1 MKLKLAIIDDEKIFR
16 ASLKSFLQCW
26 AKEKSLS
33 IFMDEFE
40 SAETFLFEYED
51 SRDYDILMLDIE
63 MTGMNGIELAKKLRK
78 EDNKVQIIFITGY
91 PDFIEQG
98 YDVSALHYLLKP
110 VNEAKLFE
118 VLDRALKNI
127 KKGGNRVI
135 FTVDGGEKV
144 VALDAILYA
153 ESYSH
158 NMHIVTTDGAF
169 DVRMTIS
176 SLAEVLGSKFIITH
190 RSYIV
195 NLSHIVFLSK
205 SDMTLDS
212 GEKIPISRNE
222 FKKVHSCFVKYN
234 KGELI

>member
-1 MKLKLAIIDDEKIFR
+1 MKLNIAIIDDEAPFRKSITAAIDEWVKKSKIS
-16 ASLKSFLQCW
+16 AAVNEYSSAESFLF
-26 AKEKSLS
+26 AYEEKK
-33 IFMDEFE
+33 
-40 SAETFLFEYED
+40 
-51 SRDYDILMLDIE
+51 DYDLLLLDIE
-63 MTGMNGIELAKKLRK
+63 MDGINGVEMAKRIRH
-78 EDNKVQIIFITGY
+78 EDETVQIIFITGY
-91 PDFIEQG
+91 PDYMCQG
-98 YDVSALHYLLKP
+98 YDLSALHYLIKP
-110 VNEAKLFE
+110 VSNEKLFE

-135 FTVDGGEKV
+135 FTTDGGEKV
-144 VALDAILYA
+144 VTLDAILYA

-176 SLAEVLGSKFIITH
+176 LLAEILGSEFIITH

-205 SDMTLDS
+205 SDITLDS

-234 KGELI
+234 KGALV

>member
-1 MKLKLAIIDDEKIFR
+1 MKLNIAIIDNEAPFRKSIATAVDEWVKKSKIS
-16 ASLKSFLQCW
+16 ATINEYSSAESFLFVYE
-26 AKEKSLS
+26 EKK
-33 IFMDEFE
+33 
-40 SAETFLFEYED
+40 
-51 SRDYDILMLDIE
+51 DYDLLLLDIE
-63 MTGMNGIELAKKLRK
+63 MDGINGVEMAKRIRH
-78 EDNKVQIIFITGY
+78 EDETVQIIFITGY
-91 PDFIEQG
+91 PDYMCQG
-98 YDVSALHYLLKP
+98 YDLSALHYLIKP
-110 VNEAKLFE
+110 VSNEKLFE

-135 FTVDGGEKV
+135 FTADGGEKV

-176 SLAEVLGSKFIITH
+176 SLAEVLGSEFIITH

-195 NLSHIVFLSK
+195 NLSHIFFLSK

-212 GEKIPISRNE
+212 GKKIPISRNE
-222 FKKVHSCFVKYN
+222 FKNVHSCFVKYN
-234 KGELI
+234 KGELV

>member
-1 MKLKLAIIDDEKIFR
+1 MKLNIAIIDNEAPFRKSIATAVDEWVKKSKIS
-16 ASLKSFLQCW
+16 ATINEYSSAESFLFVYE
-26 AKEKSLS
+26 EKK
-33 IFMDEFE
+33 
-40 SAETFLFEYED
+40 
-51 SRDYDILMLDIE
+51 DYDLLLLDIE
-63 MTGMNGIELAKKLRK
+63 MDGINGVEMAKRIRH
-78 EDNKVQIIFITGY
+78 EDETVQIIFITGY
-91 PDFIEQG
+91 PDYMCQG
-98 YDVSALHYLLKP
+98 YDLSALHYLIKP
-110 VNEAKLFE
+110 VSNEKLFE

-127 KKGGNRVI
+127 KKGGNRII
-135 FTVDGGEKV
+135 FTTDGGEKV
-144 VALDAILYA
+144 VTLDAILYA

-176 SLAEVLGSKFIITH
+176 SLAEVLGSEFIITH

-205 SDMTLDS
+205 SDITLDS

-234 KGELI
+234 KGDLI

>member
-1 MKLKLAIIDDEKIFR
+1 MDGINGVEMAKQIRHEDE
-16 ASLKSFLQCW
+16 
-26 AKEKSLS
+26 
-33 IFMDEFE
+33 
-40 SAETFLFEYED
+40 T
-51 SRDYDILMLDIE
+51 
-63 MTGMNGIELAKKLRK
+63 
-78 EDNKVQIIFITGY
+78 VQIIFITGY
-91 PDFIEQG
+91 PDYMCQG
-98 YDVSALHYLLKP
+98 YDLSALHYLIKP
-110 VNEAKLFE
+110 VSNEKLFE

-135 FTVDGGEKV
+135 FTADGGEKV

-176 SLAEVLGSKFIITH
+176 SLAEVLGSEFIITH

-212 GEKIPISRNE
+212 GKKIPISRNE

-234 KGELI
+234 KGELV

>member
-1 MKLKLAIIDDEKIFR
+1 MKLNIAIIDDEAPFRKSITAVVHEWAKKSKIS
-16 ASLKSFLQCW
+16 ATVNEYSSAESFLF
-26 AKEKSLS
+26 AYEEKK
-33 IFMDEFE
+33 
-40 SAETFLFEYED
+40 
-51 SRDYDILMLDIE
+51 DYDLLLLDIE
-63 MTGMNGIELAKKLRK
+63 MDGINGVEMAKQIRH
-78 EDNKVQIIFITGY
+78 EDETVQIIFITGY
-91 PDFIEQG
+91 PDYMCQG
-98 YDVSALHYLLKP
+98 YDLSALHYLIKP
-110 VNEAKLFE
+110 VSNEKLFE

-135 FTVDGGEKV
+135 FTADGGEKV

-176 SLAEVLGSKFIITH
+176 SLAEVLGSEFIITH

-212 GEKIPISRNE
+212 GKKIPISRNE
-222 FKKVHSCFVKYN
+222 FKNVHSCFVKYN
-234 KGELI
+234 KGELV

>member
-1 MKLKLAIIDDEKIFR
+1 MKLNIAIIDNEAPFRKSIAAAVDEWVKKLKIS
-16 ASLKSFLQCW
+16 ATVNEYSSAESFLF
-26 AKEKSLS
+26 AYEEKK
-33 IFMDEFE
+33 
-40 SAETFLFEYED
+40 
-51 SRDYDILMLDIE
+51 DYDLLLLDIE
-63 MTGMNGIELAKKLRK
+63 MDGINGVEMAKQIRH
-78 EDNKVQIIFITGY
+78 EDETVQIIFITGY
-91 PDFIEQG
+91 PDYMCQG
-98 YDVSALHYLLKP
+98 YDLSALHYLIKP
-110 VNEAKLFE
+110 VSNEKLFE

-135 FTVDGGEKV
+135 FTADGGEKV

-176 SLAEVLGSKFIITH
+176 SLAEVLGNEFISTH

-212 GEKIPISRNE
+212 GKKIPISRNE
-222 FKKVHSCFVKYN
+222 FKNVHSCFVKYN
-234 KGELI
+234 KGELV

>member
-1 MKLKLAIIDDEKIFR
+1 MKLNIAIIDDEAPFRKSITAVVHEWAKKSKIS
-16 ASLKSFLQCW
+16 ATVNEYSSAESFLF
-26 AKEKSLS
+26 AYEEKK
-33 IFMDEFE
+33 
-40 SAETFLFEYED
+40 
-51 SRDYDILMLDIE
+51 DYDLLLLDIE
-63 MTGMNGIELAKKLRK
+63 MDGINGVEMAKQIRH
-78 EDNKVQIIFITGY
+78 EDETVQIIFITGY
-91 PDFIEQG
+91 PDYMCQG
-98 YDVSALHYLLKP
+98 YDLSALHYLIKP
-110 VNEAKLFE
+110 VSNEKLFE

-135 FTVDGGEKV
+135 FTTDGGEKV
-144 VALDAILYA
+144 VTLDAILYA

-176 SLAEVLGSKFIITH
+176 SLAEVLGSEFIITH

-222 FKKVHSCFVKYN
+222 FKEVHSCFVKYN
-234 KGELI
+234 MGELI

>member
-1 MKLKLAIIDDEKIFR
+1 MKLNIAIIDDEAPFRKSITAAIDEWVKKSKIS
-16 ASLKSFLQCW
+16 AVVNEYSSAESFLF
-26 AKEKSLS
+26 AYEEKK
-33 IFMDEFE
+33 
-40 SAETFLFEYED
+40 
-51 SRDYDILMLDIE
+51 DYDLLLLDIE
-63 MTGMNGIELAKKLRK
+63 MDGINGVEMAKQIRH
-78 EDNKVQIIFITGY
+78 EDETVQIIFITGY
-91 PDFIEQG
+91 PDYMCQG
-98 YDVSALHYLLKP
+98 YDLSALHYLIKP
-110 VNEAKLFE
+110 VSNEKLFE

-135 FTVDGGEKV
+135 FTADGGEKV

-158 NMHIVTTDGAF
+158 NIHIVTTDGAF

-176 SLAEVLGSKFIITH
+176 SLAEVLGSEFIITH

-212 GEKIPISRNE
+212 GKKIPISRNE
-222 FKKVHSCFVKYN
+222 FKNVHSCFVKYN

>member
-1 MKLKLAIIDDEKIFR
+1 MKLNIAIIDNEAPFRKSIAAAVDEWVKKLKIS
-16 ASLKSFLQCW
+16 ATVNEYSSAESFLF
-26 AKEKSLS
+26 AYEEKK
-33 IFMDEFE
+33 
-40 SAETFLFEYED
+40 
-51 SRDYDILMLDIE
+51 DYDLLLLDIE
-63 MTGMNGIELAKKLRK
+63 MDGINGVEMAKQIRH
-78 EDNKVQIIFITGY
+78 EDETVQIIFITGY
-91 PDFIEQG
+91 PDYMCQG
-98 YDVSALHYLLKP
+98 YDLSALHYLIKP
-110 VNEAKLFE
+110 VSNEKLFE

-135 FTVDGGEKV
+135 FTTDGGEKV

-176 SLAEVLGSKFIITH
+176 SLAEVLGNEFISTH

-212 GEKIPISRNE
+212 GKKIPISRNE
-222 FKKVHSCFVKYN
+222 FKNVHSCFVKYN
-234 KGELI
+234 KGELV

>member
-1 MKLKLAIIDDEKIFR
+1 MKLNIAIIDNEAPFRKSIAAAVDEWVKKSKIS
-16 ASLKSFLQCW
+16 ATVNEYSSAESFLF
-26 AKEKSLS
+26 AYEEKK
-33 IFMDEFE
+33 
-40 SAETFLFEYED
+40 
-51 SRDYDILMLDIE
+51 DYDLLLLDIE
-63 MTGMNGIELAKKLRK
+63 MDGINGVEMAKQIRH
-78 EDNKVQIIFITGY
+78 EDETVQIIFITGY
-91 PDFIEQG
+91 PDYMCQG
-98 YDVSALHYLLKP
+98 YDLSALHYLIKP
-110 VNEAKLFE
+110 VSNEKLFE

-135 FTVDGGEKV
+135 FTTDGGEKV

-176 SLAEVLGSKFIITH
+176 SLAEVLGSEFISTH

-222 FKKVHSCFVKYN
+222 FKKVHSYFVKYN
-234 KGELI
+234 KGEII

>member
-1 MKLKLAIIDDEKIFR
+1 MKLNIAIIDNEAPFRKSIATAVDEWVKKSKIS
-16 ASLKSFLQCW
+16 ATINEYSSAESFLFVYE
-26 AKEKSLS
+26 EKK
-33 IFMDEFE
+33 
-40 SAETFLFEYED
+40 
-51 SRDYDILMLDIE
+51 DYDLLLLDIE
-63 MTGMNGIELAKKLRK
+63 MDGINGVEMAKRIRH
-78 EDNKVQIIFITGY
+78 EDETVQIIFITGY
-91 PDFIEQG
+91 PDYMCQG
-98 YDVSALHYLLKP
+98 YDLSALHYLIKP
-110 VNEAKLFE
+110 VSNEKLFE

-135 FTVDGGEKV
+135 FTTDGGEKV

-176 SLAEVLGSKFIITH
+176 SLAEVLGSEFISTH

-212 GEKIPISRNE
+212 G
-222 FKKVHSCFVKYN
+222 KKNTDFP
-234 KGELI
+234 